1 MTIFIVSFIFLNSS
15 KEALIMISSIGVI
28 FLIFFFIS
36 NKIVKKYSF
45 KRSTF
50 LQKKNNLIKEFL
62 DGIREVINFCQVISF
77 HKNMMNLI
85 LNN

>member
-1 MTIFIVSFIFLNSS
+1 
-15 KEALIMISSIGVI
+15 MISSIGVI

-62 DGIREVINFCQVISF
+62 DGIREVIIFDSG
-77 HKNMMNLI
+77 HKFFKKYDEFNLKQLKPQRDI
-85 LNN
+85 NIYNSMPNYI